1 MPTTVK
7 GDSEE
12 AMPARRKSN
21 DDSVTRTALL
31 DAAEALM
38 LEEGYAAVTSRRI
51 ASRAG
56 LPNAI
61 HYYFET
67 MDELFIE
74 LFRRGANRSLARQEE
89 VLASPQPLWAFWDLL
104 LDRGNGDL
112 NTEFIALA
120 NHRKAI
126 RSEIAE
132 SSRVFRQAQLAA
144 LARVIETSRS
154 ATPFQ
159 SPQAVVL
166 LLSAVS
172 RFLTTENAFD
182 LDIGHN
188 EVVEFVEHC
197 IREIEGERSGSPG
210 D

>member
-1 MPTTVK
+1 
-7 GDSEE
+7 
-12 AMPARRKSN
+12 MPARRKSN
-21 DDSVTRTALL
+21 DESATRTALL

-38 LEEGYAAVTSRRI
+38 LEEGYAAVSSRRI
-51 ASRAG
+51 ANKAG

-74 LFRRGANRSLARQEE
+74 LFRRGAERSLARQEE

-132 SSRVFRQAQLAA
+132 SSRTFRESQLAA
-144 LARVIETSRS
+144 LARVIETSKS
-154 ATPFQ
+154 ATPLR
-159 SPQAVVL
+159 SPEAVVL

-172 RFLTTENAFD
+172 RFLITENAFD
-182 LDIGHN
+182 LDIGHVA
-188 EVVEFVEHC
+188 VVEFVEHC
-197 IREIEGERSGSPG
+197 IREIEGDRRAPAG
-210 D
+210 

>member
-1 MPTTVK
+1 
-7 GDSEE
+7 
-12 AMPARRKSN
+12 MPARRRKSN
-21 DDSVTRTALL
+21 NDSATRTALL

-51 ASRAG
+51 ANKAG

-74 LFRRGANRSLARQEE
+74 LFRRGANRSLTRQEE
-89 VLASPQPLWAFWDLL
+89 VLTSQQPLWAFWDLL

-112 NTEFIALA
+112 NTEFVALA

-126 RSEIAE
+126 RSEIAH

-144 LARVIETSRS
+144 LARVIETSKS
-154 ATPFQ
+154 ATAFQ
-159 SPQAVVL
+159 SPEAVVL

-182 LDIGHN
+182 LDIGHAA
-188 EVVEFVEHC
+188 VVEFVEHC
-197 IREIEGERSGSPG
+197 IRQIEGERSRTPAG
-210 D
+210 

>member
-1 MPTTVK
+1 
-7 GDSEE
+7 
-12 AMPARRKSN
+12 MPARRRRPD
-21 DDSVTRTALL
+21 DDSTTRTALL

-38 LEEGYAAVTSRRI
+38 LEDGYAAVSSRRI

-56 LPNAI
+56 VPNAI

-67 MDELFIE
+67 MDDLFIA
-74 LFRRGANRSLARQEE
+74 LFRRGASRSLARQQE
-89 VLASPQPLWAFWDLL
+89 VLVSPQPLWAFWDLL
-104 LDRGNGDL
+104 LDRSNGDL

-132 SSRVFRQAQLAA
+132 SSRTFRHGQLAA
-144 LARVIETSRS
+144 LAGVIERPKSRNAS
-154 ATPFQ
+154 W
-159 SPQAVVL
+159 SPEAVVL

-182 LDIGHN
+182 LDIGHA
-188 EVVEFVEHC
+188 EIIEFVERC
-197 IREIEGERSGSPG
+197 IREIEGERLGAAEP
-210 D
+210 

>member
-1 MPTTVK
+1 
-7 GDSEE
+7 
-12 AMPARRKSN
+12 MPARRRRPNN
-21 DDSVTRTALL
+21 DSATRTALL

-38 LEEGYAAVTSRRI
+38 LEEGYAAVSSRRI
-51 ASRAG
+51 ANRAG

-67 MDELFIE
+67 MDDLFIE
-74 LFRRGANRSLARQEE
+74 LFRRGAARSLARQEE

-104 LDRGNGDL
+104 LDRSNGDL
-112 NTEFIALA
+112 NAEFIALA

-132 SSRVFRQAQLAA
+132 SSRTFRRGQLAA
-144 LARVIETSRS
+144 LAGVIEASSS
-154 ATPFQ
+154 ARASGAPG
-159 SPQAVVL
+159 AVVL

-182 LDIGHN
+182 LDIGHA
-188 EVVEFVEHC
+188 EVIEFVEGC
-197 IREIEGERSGSPG
+197 IREIDGERSPQ
-210 D
+210 